1 MSKQRAFI
9 LGLDAAVPELLD
21 RFIAEGRLPNIAKLI
36 QRGAYARPFP
46 ALPTHTPVNWATIS
60 TGAWPGTH
68 GITGFGMIDK
78 TGPLDTT
85 LSGFDT
91 ANLQA
96 PPLWEVAADAG
107 LKSLVLKW
115 GGPTFPITVTNGLQ
129 VDGCFCVL
137 CEHEIAGPV
146 LFSNDTQNGGVVV
159 EWSAATGWDSAPA
172 STQPALSAEL
182 PLGDR
187 DDILTLHAL
196 LVASGE
202 DYDTLLL
209 SLTPD
214 AGSAFATL
222 SLGQWTDWQTFPF
235 PTRGAGTVR
244 LKWSDLVT
252 DNGTVAP
259 RIYASQIMPLAG
271 WCGPEDVS
279 AELVENV
286 GPFLQRPGYNQRGA
300 VYGAW
305 ADTETMM
312 QEIEYQH
319 DWYARAMEYLCQRD
333 DYDLIFLHTHA
344 PDYIQDAIMPE
355 AEPLTTPNEAIFD
368 ESIAYVAR
376 TYESCDAMVGH
387 IVDHIAT
394 DDDLVVIV
402 SDHGCIGYPETE
414 DNHNI
419 MRGLLIEHEYMVYK
433 TDAMSDQ
440 AGSKPT
446 RGYDDVD
453 WSKTKA
459 VFFDSIH
466 IFLNVKGRQPEGAVD
481 PDDFDTVRDELIEML
496 HNYRDPVLGRC
507 PFAMI
512 LKSEDAAMLGLHGD
526 RVGDLIVCSAPG
538 ALYGEGHG
546 TLLPT
551 ATFGLSSNHATLILA
566 GPTAREGATVDRP
579 CWLTDVAPTVA
590 HAMGIPAA
598 DTFQGA
604 VLHEM
609 LGRKA

>member
-1 MSKQRAFI
+1 VSKQRTFI
-9 LGLDAAVPELLD
+9 LGLDAAVPELID

-36 QRGAYARPFP
+36 ERGARARPFP
-46 ALPTHTPVNWATIS
+46 ALPTHTPVNWATIG

-85 LSGFDT
+85 LTSFDT
-91 ANLQA
+91 GNLQA
-96 PPLWEVAADAG
+96 PPLWQIAADVG

-146 LFSNDTQNGGVVV
+146 LFSNDTENGGQVVN
-159 EWSAATGWDSAPA
+159 WSAADWTNVPTSAKPA
-172 STQPALSAEL
+172 MAAS
-182 PLGDR
+182 
-187 DDILTLHAL
+187 LTLGVDDETVTLCAL
-196 LVASGE
+196 LIAAG
-202 DYDTLLL
+202 DNYDTLLL
-209 SLTPD
+209 SLTPNAND
-214 AGSAFATL
+214 AFATL
-222 SLGQWTDWQTFPF
+222 AIGDWTEWQTLTF
-235 PTRGAGTVR
+235 PTRGPGTVR
-244 LKWSDLVT
+244 LKWSDLTAEGDAVT
-252 DNGTVAP
+252 P
-259 RIYASQIMPLAG
+259 RIYATQIMPLAG

-279 AELVENV
+279 AELVEKV

-305 ADTETMM
+305 AGTETMM
-312 QEIEYQH
+312 EEIEYQH
-319 DWYARAMEYLCQRD
+319 EWYARSMEYLCERD
-333 DYDLIFLHTHA
+333 DYDLVFLHTHA

-355 AEPLTTPNEAIFD
+355 AEPLTTPDDATFAQ
-368 ESIAYVAR
+368 SIEYVAQ
-376 TYESCDAMVGH
+376 TYASCDRMVGH
-387 IVDHIAT
+387 IVDRIAGP
-394 DDDLVVIV
+394 DDLIVIV
-402 SDHGCIGYPETE
+402 SDHGCIGYPENR

-419 MRGLLIEHEYMVYK
+419 MRDLLIDNGYMVYK
-433 TDAMSDQ
+433 TDEKSDQ

-446 RGYDDVD
+446 RGQDDLD

-459 VFFDSIH
+459 IFFDSIH
-466 IFLNVKGRQPEGAVD
+466 LFLNVKGRQPEGAIE
-481 PDDFDTVRDELIEML
+481 PEDFEQVRDDLIEL
-496 HNYRDPVLGRC
+496 LRTYRDPELGRC
-507 PFAMI
+507 PFPLI
-512 LKSEDAAMLGLHGD
+512 LKSEDAAMLGLYGD

-551 ATFGLSSNHATLILA
+551 ATFGLSSNSATLILA
-566 GPTAREGATVDRP
+566 GPAAREGATVDRP
-579 CWLTDVAPTVA
+579 CWLTDVAPTIA
-590 HAMGIPAA
+590 HAMGIPPA

-609 LGRKA
+609 LRTQS